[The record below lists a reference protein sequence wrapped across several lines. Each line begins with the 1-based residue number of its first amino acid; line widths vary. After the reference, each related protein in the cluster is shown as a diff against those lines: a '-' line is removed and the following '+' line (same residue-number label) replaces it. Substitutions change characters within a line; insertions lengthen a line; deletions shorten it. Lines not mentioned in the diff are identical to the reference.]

1 MMKIIVNGEESSVE
15 QNTLLQNL
23 LDQRQPTAPFAIAIN
38 DQFIT
43 RDRYAD
49 ITLHES
55 DQIEIV
61 SPMSG
66 G

>member
-1 MMKIIVNGEESSVE
+1 MNIIINGEEASVE
-15 QNTLLQNL
+15 QNSLLQNL

-43 RDRYAD
+43 RDRYANV
-49 ITLHES
+49 TLQES

>member
-1 MMKIIVNGEESSVE
+1 MKIIVNGEEASIE
-15 QNTLLQNL
+15 QNSLLQSL
-23 LDQRQPTAPFAIAIN
+23 LDQRQPCAPFAIAIN

-43 RDRYAD
+43 RDRYSD
-49 ITLHES
+49 ITLQES